1 MSSAAPSTMAST
13 PSLRAFTLS
22 AMAVFRT
29 YHWRLANFRMLALRL
44 YLIIVIHHIK
54 CRRRISTAATAGP
67 LQDDATGPEPEGGA
81 GGASAREHHDHA
93 VPDPGRHYQR
103 RDLRAARAGA
113 GAGLR
118 GDARDPDSTG
128 RIRHLWR
135 ADLRHAIGGTHAGNG
150 EACGGDGRR
159 RLRLRSVRGASR
171 AACEA

>member
-29 YHWRLANFRMLALRL
+29 YHWRLANSRMPALRL

-67 LQDDATGPEPEGGA
+67 PQDDATGPEPEGGA
-81 GGASAREHHDHA
+81 GGASAREHHNHA
-93 VPDPGRHYQR
+93 VPDPGRHHQR

-113 GAGLR
+113 GASLR
-118 GDARDPDSTG
+118 GDARDPDSAG

-135 ADLRHAIGGTHAGNG
+135 ADLCLAVGGAHAGDS
-150 EACGGDGRR
+150 EAGSGDGRC
-159 RLRLRSVRGASR
+159 RLRLRPVRGAP
-171 AACEA
+171 